1 MAMGCEDQDKMK
13 VDPKNIIDI
22 EQDDVPD
29 DRHQALEAYRRHHEN
44 GGFLSSGQIRVK
56 RAYTTI
62 QSINR

>member
-22 EQDDVPD
+22 EQDDVPN

-56 RAYTTI
+56 RA
-62 QSINR
+62 